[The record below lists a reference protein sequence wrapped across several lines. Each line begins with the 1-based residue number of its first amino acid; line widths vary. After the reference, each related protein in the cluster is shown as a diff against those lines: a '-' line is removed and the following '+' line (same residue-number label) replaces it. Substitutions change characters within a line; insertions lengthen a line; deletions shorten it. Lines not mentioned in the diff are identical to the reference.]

1 MDLKLSSL
9 SCRLAV
15 TALAALA
22 LVSCSTNGGNGG
34 DGGEDG
40 VNAKAIPATN
50 LNYVA
55 FAWND
60 LGMHCLNPTYDKA
73 VILPPYNTVWVQVV
87 KRGDPPEIVTAGI
100 KVEYA
105 IHGNTYSY
113 GKRSYGQFWDNMP
126 LLFGVSLPHDQGL
139 NLEDPGIHN
148 SLSGT
153 MVVKGDH
160 FQVNGIPVVPVND
173 ALAFDPYQVA
183 DITVRDSG
191 SNAVLVQ
198 TSCTVPTSDEINCA
212 KCHGAADPLLDVL
225 QKHDDEEGTS
235 LAADRPVLCASCHGS
250 PALGQSGP
258 GSSGRY
264 LSRAVHGFHADK
276 GAACYDCHP
285 GSVAK
290 CSRSTAHT
298 AADGNCVACHGT
310 MADVAGSIANGSRV
324 PWVNEPKCASCHAGV
339 AEVDTATNLYR
350 NANGHHG
357 LSCPA
362 CHSSPHAMVPSQ
374 QASDNAQAV
383 QYQTTVATIGSC
395 GVCHSSSKGEG
406 IDEFTEAHGGGRATA
421 CSVCHTA
428 APPATASQWPHQF
441 QWKSR

>member
-1 MDLKLSSL
+1 MKN
-9 SCRLAV
+9 RIRPM
-15 TALAALA
+15 TTLAAVLVAALGLA
-22 LVSCSTNGGNGG
+22 SCSSTGGGNGG
-34 DGGEDG
+34 GGGGDG
-40 VNAKAIPATN
+40 VNAKSIGATS

-87 KRGDPPEIVTAGI
+87 KRGNPPEIVTAGLT
-100 KVEYA
+100 VEYS
-105 IHGNTYSY
+105 IQNNTYSY
-113 GKRSYGQFWDNMP
+113 GKRSFGQFWDNMP

-148 SLSGT
+148 GLSGT

-160 FQVNGIPVVPVND
+160 FQVNGIPVVPVSD
-173 ALAFDPYQVA
+173 SGAYSPYQVA
-183 DITVRDSG
+183 NITVRDSG
-191 SNAVLVQ
+191 TNAVLVQ
-198 TSCTVPTSDEINCA
+198 TTCTVPTSDEFNCA
-212 KCHGAADPLLDVL
+212 KCHGADPLLDVL
-225 QKHDDEEGTS
+225 QKHDTAEGSS
-235 LAADRPVLCASCHGS
+235 LAANRPVLCASCHSS

-258 GSSGRY
+258 GSSGKY
-264 LSRAVHGFHADK
+264 MSQAMHGFHADK
-276 GAACYDCHP
+276 GAGCYDCHP
-285 GSVAK
+285 GQTAK
-290 CSRSTAHT
+290 CNRSVAHT
-298 AADGNCVACHGT
+298 ATDGNCVACHGT
-310 MADVAGSIANGSRV
+310 MADVASSIANGSRV
-324 PWVNEPKCASCHAGV
+324 PWVQEPKCATCHSGV

-362 CHSSPHAMVPSQ
+362 CHSSPHVVIPSQ

-383 QYQTTVATIGSC
+383 QYQTTIAPIGDC
-395 GVCHSSSKGEG
+395 KVCHSTSKGGG
-406 IDEFTEAHGGGRATA
+406 IGDFAEAHGGGRATA

-428 APPATASQWPHQF
+428 GPAANASQWPHQF